1 MSIQKIKIDT
11 IKVKEVGKPVDK
23 ETVELLAESMKNG
36 CLINAITVNSKHE
49 LIAGEHRLEA
59 AKLLGWT
66 EIEANIQDI
75 TKSKAE
81 ITKIEEN
88 LIRRHLNAVE
98 MGELAN
104 KRDKYLEKE
113 GLKAKS
119 GENQFSGGEYNAPP
133 KKTTAELAKEAAV
146 SKRVYQLNKQ
156 LAKYLTPDEKTLYN
170 TGCISKHDA
179 IDCARFNKRVL
190 EQKNRE
196 ISREVAREKR
206 KQKNIEKSINPYGKE
221 DAIKAIKELEQLS
234 EEKYY
239 SCIVYHVTKNNKIER
254 NILQA
259 KKEAVI
265 FVWTS
270 NDMLK
275 DTLSYFNNYIY
286 DYKTDF
292 KFCHII
298 VWDKCNE
305 HCEFCLVGFNGEDET
320 WNNFINNNN
329 LILPYFIREPETQV
343 GNKPETFYKLINGI
357 DRKIEYFPNEKREG
371 YEVYI
376 KEDKGIHIDIPI
388 GITHIEKNAFKGVGL
403 TSVTIPNSVTH
414 IGDCAFI
421 NNKLTNIVIPD
432 SVKNIGGAAFED
444 NQLTSIIIPDS
455 VKKIGNAAFYDNQL
469 TSIIIPDSIKKIGYN
484 TFANNKLIN
493 VKIGKKVTTIGERAF
508 TGNEITSI
516 DIPDSLTYIAE
527 GAFDMDKL
535 DETTKQMIMPIIEE
549 TKDFELQKSSD
560 TINMLLIKKDF
571 DMAELINIME
581 TINLKHLF
589 VDDILY
595 FEDYHYIKLKKEE
608 QEIFDNFFE
617 KNREEMHDEE
627 REIELYCSNDV
638 SKGYLTK
645 EGYIPQQDYAKMKY
659 KPIKLRLA
667 EYKELI
673 NNNKSSEQLKAA

>member
-1 MSIQKIKIDT
+1 MIEKIKIDT
-11 IKVKEVGKPVDK
+11 IKVKEGGKPVDK

-98 MGELAN
+98 MGELVN

-156 LAKYLTPDEKTLYN
+156 LAKYLTPDDKYLFSL
-170 TGCISKHDA
+170 GSISKHEA
-179 IDCARFNKRVL
+179 IDRARFNKIIL

-196 ISREVAREKR
+196 TAREVAREKR
-206 KQKNIEKSINPYGKE
+206 KQENIEKSINPYGKE
-221 DAIKAIKELEQLS
+221 DVKKAIKELEQLS

-254 NILQA
+254 NILLA

-292 KFCHII
+292 KFYHII

-329 LILPYFIREPETQV
+329 LILPYFLREQETQV
-343 GNKPETFYKLINGI
+343 GNKPEAFYKLINGI

-421 NNKLTNIVIPD
+421 NNKLTNIIIPD
-432 SVKNIGGAAFED
+432 SVKNIGSAAFED

-455 VKKIGNAAFYDNQL
+455 VKKIGNAAFYGNQL
-469 TSIIIPDSIKKIGYN
+469 TSVIIPDSIKKIGYN
-484 TFANNKLIN
+484 TFANNKLSN
-493 VKIGKKVTTIGERAF
+493 VKIGKKVTTIEERAF
-508 TGNEITSI
+508 TGNEITSV
-516 DIPDSLTYIAE
+516 DIPDSLTYITE
-527 GAFDMDKL
+527 GAFDMDKIAK
-535 DETTKQMIMPIIEE
+535 TSKKMIMSIVEK
-549 TKDFELQKSSD
+549 TKDFKLQKEYD
-560 TINMLLIKKDF
+560 TIIMLLIKKDY
-571 DMAELINIME
+571 DMTELINIME
-581 TINLKHLF
+581 TIHLEHLF
-589 VDDILY
+589 IDYTLY
-595 FEDYHYIKLKKEE
+595 FENFHYLKLEE
-608 QEIFDNFFE
+608 EERNNFYEFINQNRNEIY
-617 KNREEMHDEE
+617 DEE
-627 REIELYCSNDV
+627 REIEIYCGNNV
-638 SKGYLTK
+638 YEGYITK
-645 EGYIPQQDYAKMKY
+645 EGYIPKQDFEKMRY
-659 KPIKLRLA
+659 KPKKLRLA

-673 NNNKSSEQLKAA
+673 NNIKSSEQLKAA